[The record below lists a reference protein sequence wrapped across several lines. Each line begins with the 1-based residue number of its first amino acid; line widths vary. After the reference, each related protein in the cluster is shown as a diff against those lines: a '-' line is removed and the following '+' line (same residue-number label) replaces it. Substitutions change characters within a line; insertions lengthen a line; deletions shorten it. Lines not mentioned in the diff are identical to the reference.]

1 MSANQ
6 FEWEIK
12 PDQGWFR
19 FGLKELFYKK
29 GLILRFVRRDLL
41 ASYQQTLIGPLW
53 IVLQPLLAT
62 LVYVIIFSKV
72 AKLSTD
78 GTPPLLFYLSG
89 YIIWNFFSDCLNGTM
104 YTFIFN
110 AHIFNKVYFPR
121 LIIPFSAVI
130 TASIRGLIQCAF
142 FLLLLSF
149 YDHDF
154 PQINISMPSILWLLF
169 FMVVVGL
176 FAVGLGLIISVLT
189 ARYRDIDNLI
199 QFALRLFMFA
209 APVVYPA
216 SMIPADY
223 RVLFWLNPLTTVIE
237 GFRAAFLTG
246 HPIELSWIWIS
257 VLIVSSICLIGV
269 TIFKKLEIKVLDTL

>member
-1 MSANQ
+1 LTANQ

-62 LVYVIIFSKV
+62 LVYVIIFSRV
-72 AKLSTD
+72 ARLSTD

-121 LIIPFSAVI
+121 LIIPFSAVV
-130 TASIRGLIQCAF
+130 TASVRGLMQCLFFLILLGFYQGSFPQISISVYGILWLIF
-142 FLLLLSF
+142 FLLMIAF
-149 YDHDF
+149 
-154 PQINISMPSILWLLF
+154 
-169 FMVVVGL
+169 
-176 FAVGLGLIISVLT
+176 FAVGIGLIISVLT

-216 SMIPADY
+216 SMIPQEY
-223 RVLFWLNPLTTVIE
+223 QVLFRLNPLTTAIE
-237 GFRAAFLTG
+237 GFRAVFLTG
-246 HPIELSWIWIS
+246 QAFDMHWVWIS
-257 VLIVSSICLIGV
+257 VLMVSMICFVGI

>member
-12 PDQGWFR
+12 PDHGWFR

-72 AKLSTD
+72 ARLSTD

-89 YIIWNFFSDCLNGTM
+89 YIIWNFFTDCLNGTM

-121 LIIPFSAVI
+121 LIIPFSTVI
-130 TASIRGLIQCAF
+130 TASIRGVIQCVF
-142 FLLLLSF
+142 FLLLLTL
-149 YDHDF
+149 YHRDF
-154 PQINISMPSILWLLF
+154 PQISVSLSGVLWLLF
-169 FMVVVGL
+169 FLWMVAL

-216 SMIPADY
+216 SMIPEAY
-223 RVLFWLNPLTTVIE
+223 RNLFWLNPLTTAIE

-246 HPIELSWIWIS
+246 NPIELSWIWIS
-257 VLIVSSICLIGV
+257 MVVVSLMCLIGV

>member
-1 MSANQ
+1 M
-6 FEWEIK
+6 
-12 PDQGWFR
+12 
-19 FGLKELFYKK
+19 
-29 GLILRFVRRDLL
+29 RRDLL

-72 AKLSTD
+72 ARLSTD

-89 YIIWNFFSDCLNGTM
+89 YIIWNFFTDCLNGTM

-130 TASIRGLIQCAF
+130 TASIRGLIQCVF
-142 FLLLLSF
+142 FLLLLFF
-149 YDHDF
+149 YHDDF
-154 PQINISMPSILWLLF
+154 PQISVSLPGVLWLLF
-169 FMVVVGL
+169 FLWIVAL

-199 QFALRLFMFA
+199 QFVLRLFMFA

-216 SMIPADY
+216 SMIPEAY
-223 RVLFWLNPLTTVIE
+223 RSLFWLNPLTTAIE

-246 HPIELSWIWIS
+246 NTIELGWIWIS
-257 VLIVSSICLIGV
+257 VVIVSLICLIGV

>member
-1 MSANQ
+1 LAANQ

-72 AKLSTD
+72 ARLSTD

-89 YIIWNFFSDCLNGTM
+89 YIIWNFFTDCLNGTM

-130 TASIRGLIQCAF
+130 TASIRGLIQCVF

-154 PQINISMPSILWLLF
+154 PQINISMPGILWLLF

-216 SMIPADY
+216 SMIPNDY
-223 RVLFWLNPLTTVIE
+223 QTLFWLNPLTTAIE
-237 GFRAAFLTG
+237 GFRGAFLTG
-246 HPIELSWIWIS
+246 NPIEMSWIWLS
-257 VLIVSSICLIGV
+257 LLVVSLICFIGV

>member
-130 TASIRGLIQCAF
+130 TASVRGVIQCVF
-142 FLLLLSF
+142 FLLLLAL
-149 YDHDF
+149 YHRDF
-154 PQINISMPSILWLLF
+154 PQINVSVSGVLWLLF
-169 FMVVVGL
+169 FLWIIAL

-216 SMIPADY
+216 SMIPEAY
-223 RVLFWLNPLTTVIE
+223 RTLFWLNPLTTVIE

-246 HPIELSWIWIS
+246 QPIELSWIWMS
-257 VLIVSSICLIGV
+257 MLIVSLICLIGV